1 MAGFAVFVWDTL
13 KNSIT
18 KSTLWFFIVIASTIT
33 AVETIYLSSVV
44 STNSPIASIFSFT
57 FDAHSSSS
65 LFTTNQLFIIHTT
78 LDVINFLSFLVV
90 PFGIMAGCCIMYK
103 VPINL
108 HKGAEYFL
116 DRSR

>member
-1 MAGFAVFVWDTL
+1 MVVNNTIDAVRTSPHPTVVKCCGAIRLGLKKAFIVHTFFIMAGFAVFVWDTL

-65 LFTTNQLFIIHTT
+65 LFTTNQLFSSH
-78 LDVINFLSFLVV
+78 
-90 PFGIMAGCCIMYK
+90 P
-103 VPINL
+103 
-108 HKGAEYFL
+108 
-116 DRSR
+116 